1 MTAITSSPESK
12 ISADLTNLAQPNGS
26 VTRANLRPPRDAGYK
41 VPILLNEKIVTPDI
55 TLVLGHYNTRRL
67 DGFQGVSAV
76 AELEPSLIVGSVKA
90 GLWNA
95 VLTNPVPV

>member
-1 MTAITSSPESK
+1 
-12 ISADLTNLAQPNGS
+12 
-26 VTRANLRPPRDAGYK
+26 
-41 VPILLNEKIVTPDI
+41 VTPDI

-76 AELEPSLIVGSVKA
+76 AELEPSLIVGRVKA